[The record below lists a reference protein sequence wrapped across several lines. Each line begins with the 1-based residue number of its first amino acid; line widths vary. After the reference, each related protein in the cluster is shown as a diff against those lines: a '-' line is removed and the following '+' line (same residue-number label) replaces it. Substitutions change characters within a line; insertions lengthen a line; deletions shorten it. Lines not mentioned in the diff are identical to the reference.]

1 MNAPHSLHLASIL
14 FFLTPVV
21 IVIVDVLLIVTT
33 KTFNDEYSVSQP

>member
-1 MNAPHSLHLASIL
+1 MNAPHILHLASIL

-21 IVIVDVLLIVTT
+21 IVIGDVLLIVTT